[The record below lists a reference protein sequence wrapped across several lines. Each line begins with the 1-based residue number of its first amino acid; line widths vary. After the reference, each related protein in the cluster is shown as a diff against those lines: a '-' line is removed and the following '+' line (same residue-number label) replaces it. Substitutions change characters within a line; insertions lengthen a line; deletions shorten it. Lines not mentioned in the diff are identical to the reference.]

1 MSAFAAFEKSDGDIL
16 GNQLSGLKML
26 LELVDS
32 LPVDHF
38 TLEWL
43 LGRLDRRSF
52 GIVLLDSVAGGI
64 GAGSF
69 DVGRAATRGPGI

>member
-1 MSAFAAFEKSDGDIL
+1 MSVEDSAIKQDEVKQTPQSVSA
-16 GNQLSGLKML
+16 ML

-52 GIVLLDSVAGGI
+52 GIVLLILSLAALVPGVSMLAG
-64 GAGSF
+64 
-69 DVGRAATRGPGI
+69 P